1 MPSRSGRGAR
11 SNPANSYQ
19 RLHVELDPAAL
30 DDDELQSVDTVYY
43 EDPSQSILSENE
55 SPDVPFRYSLNPYRG
70 CEHGCAY
77 CYSRPSHEYLGFSA
91 GLDFE
96 TRILIK
102 RRAPKLLSQR
112 FQTKSWEPQPVAL
125 SGNTDSYQPVEREL
139 EITRKCL
146 QVFLRHRN
154 PVSIVTKGGLI
165 RRDVDILGALAE
177 RNLVRV
183 SISLTT
189 LRNDVAGAME
199 PRAARPDL
207 RLKTIETLTDAGV
220 PTGILIAPV
229 VPGLTDEELPR
240 IMERAAEAGA
250 I

>member
-1 MPSRSGRGAR
+1 M
-11 SNPANSYQ
+11 
-19 RLHVELDPAAL
+19 
-30 DDDELQSVDTVYY
+30 
-43 EDPSQSILSENE
+43 
-55 SPDVPFRYSLNPYRG
+55 
-70 CEHGCAY
+70 
-77 CYSRPSHEYLGFSA
+77 
-91 GLDFE
+91 
-96 TRILIK
+96 
-102 RRAPKLLSQR
+102 
-112 FQTKSWEPQPVAL
+112 AL